1 MEFCIP
7 SQYGIY
13 QYNYSCH
20 MYQAPP
26 ELLQSGRPYPKFLR
40 FLAENGYY
48 GEGDAVVREEF

>member
-1 MEFCIP
+1 
-7 SQYGIY
+7 
-13 QYNYSCH
+13 